1 MKGFFENLLAL
12 SVKKLKKLLLIL
24 PSIRISGRGRAFPAE
39 SCRYM
44 RCLAISNLYFLA
56 LSVKKLKK
64 VLMILPSVSD
74 RGRAFPAESCLH
86 MRYFAINN
94 FYTRWNFH
102 AKAANPMINSLKVY
116 HDDPTTLFGEC
127 YKLLRECQTSLRGAI
142 TNLPRECQMS
152 LRGAIS
158 KLPREFQTKSLRG
171 VINLSKDN
179 SDPTSLKAPIKVEP
193 CSNEL

>member
-1 MKGFFENLLAL
+1 M
-12 SVKKLKKLLLIL
+12 
-24 PSIRISGRGRAFPAE
+24 IS
-39 SCRYM
+39 SQ
-44 RCLAISNLYFLA
+44 
-56 LSVKKLKK
+56 
-64 VLMILPSVSD
+64 
-74 RGRAFPAESCLH
+74 
-86 MRYFAINN
+86 
-94 FYTRWNFH
+94 
-102 AKAANPMINSLKVY
+102 KVY

-179 SDPTSLKAPIKVEP
+179 NDPTFLKAPIKVEP
-193 CSNEL
+193 CFNKLSDKCKPCNEKHRHSRLCVKHAKCRMREREPSQIKMKTIINLLKKKKSRDKLKKMVLKSSTLTH